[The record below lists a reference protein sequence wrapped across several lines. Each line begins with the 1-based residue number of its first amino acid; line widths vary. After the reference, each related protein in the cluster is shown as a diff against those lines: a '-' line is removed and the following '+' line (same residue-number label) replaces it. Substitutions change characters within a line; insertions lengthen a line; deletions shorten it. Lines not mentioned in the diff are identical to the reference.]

1 MPDMISPDLT
11 NAPAPAAA
19 TPATPGA
26 TGSEP
31 VKQGGN
37 QDAAFRR
44 LSQKLQAGE
53 AEIHELRERLARV
66 EGAQSGPAPTSS
78 PQKAST
84 GRWEDLSDQQLDQA
98 ISIGVTDSNP
108 AALTAAINEKVS
120 RAAAK
125 AAEAARGVGSREY
138 QQAKYADT
146 VKAKI
151 QTEFGQDA
159 INPDSPLFQ
168 AADRYFSQ
176 EIQRLGKDRVLSD
189 PSFQYN
195 AFLKADRE
203 LHVGERD
210 RLVEAQREV
219 DRLKRQMA
227 LEHGGVHPGV
237 PRSQESADALAKGD
251 LNGAIRGLGLFKSVQ
266 ADVKKRYS

>member
-1 MPDMISPDLT
+1 MAEVVAPGLANS
-11 NAPAPAAA
+11 PAPAGT
-19 TPATPGA
+19 TPANPGA
-26 TGSEP
+26 ANPEP
-31 VKQGGN
+31 AKQGGN

-44 LSQKLQAGE
+44 LTQKAQAFE
-53 AEIHELRERLARV
+53 SEVHELRERLARL
-66 EGAQSGPAPTSS
+66 EGPQPGTAPTPS
-78 PQKAST
+78 PQKSP
-84 GRWEDLSDQQLDQA
+84 GNWSDLSDQQLDQA
-98 ISIGVTDSNP
+98 ISIGITDSNP
-108 AALTAAINEKVS
+108 AAVTAAINEKVA
-120 RAAAK
+120 RAHAK
-125 AAEAARGVGSREY
+125 AAEAARGVGTREF
-138 QQAKYADT
+138 QQAQYAET
-146 VKAKI
+146 IKSRI
-151 QTEFGQDA
+151 QKEFGADA
-159 INPDSPLFQ
+159 ANPDSALFQ

-210 RLVEAQREV
+210 RLIEAQREV

-251 LNGAIRGLGLFKSVQ
+251 LKGAIRGLGIFRQVQ
-266 ADVKKRYS
+266 EDVRKRHG